1 MQGLIK
7 AIRMVVDTGKIARW
21 DSEDFEIGATG
32 VKMQRS
38 MVVGNDILEIRRV
51 EPNRREKDQVA

>member
-32 VKMQRS
+32 VKMQVFAATFGASSLR
-38 MVVGNDILEIRRV
+38 
-51 EPNRREKDQVA
+51 